1 MLHTGLPPLLA
12 RLRHRIAG
20 ALLLLALVLPLHAGD
35 TSPTAFAENEV
46 KATFVYNF
54 AHFVR
59 WPEGHTLR
67 PGEPFRYCVL
77 DDALAPLLAKAVAG
91 ETLDGH
97 PLVVQRQP
105 DPRNFQECHLIYFG
119 DQSAISPGAQTELL
133 RRLTGPILTVSDQ
146 PGFAARGGMITLTHK
161 RGRIHPVINT
171 DAIERTELRV
181 SAKLLNLATL
191 TRDGKG
197 SAP

>member
-12 RLRHRIAG
+12 RLRRRIAG
-20 ALLLLALVLPLHAGD
+20 ALLLLALALPLHAGD
-35 TSPTAFAENEV
+35 TSPAAFAENEV
-46 KATFVYNF
+46 KAAFVYNF

-59 WPEGHTLR
+59 WPEGHSLR

-91 ETLDGH
+91 EMLDGH

-105 DPRNFQECHLIYFG
+105 EPRNFQECHLIYFG
-119 DQSAISPGAQTELL
+119 DQSAISPASQTELL
-133 RRLTGPILTVSDQ
+133 RRLSGPILTVSDQ

>member
-20 ALLLLALVLPLHAGD
+20 ALLLHAGD

-46 KATFVYNF
+46 KAAFVYNF

>member
-1 MLHTGLPPLLA
+1 MLRNRT
-12 RLRHRIAG
+12 AG
-20 ALLLLALVLPLHAGD
+20 AWLLLALSAPAQTGD
-35 TSPTAFAENEV
+35 ANPSSFAETEV
-46 KATFVYNF
+46 KAAFVYNF

-59 WPEGHTLR
+59 WPDGHNLR
-67 PGEPFRYCVL
+67 PGEPFRYCVF
-77 DDALAPLLAKAVAG
+77 DDTLAPLLAKAVAG

-105 DPRNFQECHLIYFG
+105 DSRNLQECHLIYFG
-119 DQSAISPGAQTELL
+119 EQSTIGPSPQVDVLK
-133 RRLTGPILTVSDQ
+133 RLAGSAILTVSDH
-146 PGFAARGGMITLTHK
+146 PGFAARGGMITLVRK

-171 DAIERTELRV
+171 DAIERADLRI

-197 SAP
+197 SLP

>member
-12 RLRHRIAG
+12 CLRHRIAG
-20 ALLLLALVLPLHAGD
+20 ALLLLALGLPLHAGE

-46 KATFVYNF
+46 KAAFVYNF

-59 WPEGHTLR
+59 WPEGHSLR

-77 DDALAPLLAKAVAG
+77 DDTLAPLLAKAVTG

-119 DQSAISPGAQTELL
+119 DQSAMSPASQTELL

>member
-1 MLHTGLPPLLA
+1 MLRIGLPPPLA
-12 RLRHRIAG
+12 RLRPRVAG
-20 ALLLLALVLPLHAGD
+20 ALLLLALALPLQAGD
-35 TSPTAFAENEV
+35 ASPTAFAENEV
-46 KATFVYNF
+46 KAAFVYNF

-59 WPEGHTLR
+59 WPEGHNLR

-77 DDALAPLLAKAVAG
+77 DDTLAPLLAKAVSG

-105 DPRNFQECHLIYFG
+105 ESRNFQECHLIYFG
-119 DQSAISPGAQTELL
+119 DQSAISPASQAELL
-133 RRLTGPILTVSDQ
+133 RRLSGPILTVSDQ